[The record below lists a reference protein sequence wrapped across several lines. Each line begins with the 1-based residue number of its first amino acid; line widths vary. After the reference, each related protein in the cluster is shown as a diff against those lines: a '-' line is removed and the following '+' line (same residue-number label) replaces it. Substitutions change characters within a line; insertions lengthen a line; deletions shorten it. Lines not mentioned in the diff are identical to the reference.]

1 MSGGLRGDAPRPSW
15 LLRLALRVLPAAERR
30 VVLSELSES
39 WSERAARDGVAS
51 ARRWYRR
58 QSLQFVLRLAADRVR
73 PGGSAGGGGRAR
85 GPWGD
90 GLFWG
95 LGRELRFAL
104 RGLSRSRLLAVTV
117 VLTVGLGVGASAAMV
132 AVVDAVLVRP
142 LPYPSPDRLVRI
154 YHALQGNR
162 WPLSVVDYDAI
173 RAQQRSFTSVAAYR
187 AGELTLTRGAD
198 AERVRAKRV
207 TPGYFGVV
215 GVLPSAGRMF
225 EAAEGEPGGPR
236 SVVLGWRYWQR
247 AFGGDPGALGERV
260 RLDGIDY
267 TVVGIL
273 PASPGPLDEDFDV
286 FPALQLEPP
295 TRKGPFFLTLVG
307 RLGPDATAVSAG
319 EDLHA
324 ISARVFP
331 LWRSSFQD
339 ESATY
344 GVMPLREFVAGD
356 VARPLLVLLA
366 AVAFVLLI
374 AVANAANLLVARA
387 AERRHELAVRAALG
401 ASRGRIGRLL
411 AAESVVLT
419 LASGVLAA
427 GLAGAAIRAVGA
439 AGPRIVPRAAEIT
452 LTAPA
457 VAVMA
462 AALIVCALM
471 FALLPL
477 LLSSAATGALRLSS
491 RGTTGGVGT
500 ERVRRALIVAEF
512 AVAMPL
518 LAGAGLLFN
527 SFARLQRVDP
537 GFEADGLL
545 AASLALP
552 SPGYGDDASR
562 VAFWKALVERVEA
575 LPGVRAAGLAD
586 SRPPR
591 EAWNSNN
598 FDLLDRPT
606 PPGASQ
612 PNAVWITASPGY
624 FGALG
629 IPLVSGRAFDE
640 RDRADAPWVVLV
652 DEAWARHNY
661 PGEDA
666 IGRQF
671 HEGGC
676 TGPDCATLTVIGVVG
691 DVRYQGLDDAGA
703 GSVHGT
709 IYVPAAMAPPVNATL
724 FLHGSG
730 DPSRLIGP
738 VRDAVRGLDAGLV
751 LFNVATGPQLID
763 AALRTPRNLLAV
775 VGAFAAIALLL
786 AVIGLYGVLAY
797 FVEQRRKEIGIRVA
811 LGGSTPAVVRLVL
824 ARGMGPVLAGGSI
837 GLAAAIAVTGFL
849 RDILFGV
856 GARDAATFAAVT
868 AAMLCTAFLACL
880 IPAVRAA
887 LLDPVRTLRDE

>member
-73 PGGSAGGGGRAR
+73 PGGSSGGGGRAR

-661 PGEDA
+661 PGEDV
-666 IGRQF
+666 GKL
-671 HEGGC
+671 EPGGEIRHVPPPHRNLWLHVAR
-676 TGPDCATLTVIGVVG
+676 GHVVVNG
-691 DVRYQGLDDAGA
+691 HDLGA
-703 GSVHGT
+703 GDG
-709 IYVPAAMAPPVNATL
+709 AAIQEESE
-724 FLHGSG
+724 LH
-730 DPSRLIGP
+730 
-738 VRDAVRGLDAGLV
+738 LV
-751 LFNVATGPQLID
+751 GGAASDFVLWQVAAFATGPCRGHPCACPTSRSSISRGPLCQQPVERHQRERRGSSVSIR
-763 AALRTPRNLLAV
+763 APARASGGPWKSQARASRQPRGPPARSRPRRSAHSRRTD
-775 VGAFAAIALLL
+775 
-786 AVIGLYGVLAY
+786 
-797 FVEQRRKEIGIRVA
+797 
-811 LGGSTPAVVRLVL
+811 
-824 ARGMGPVLAGGSI
+824 ARGS
-837 GLAAAIAVTGFL
+837 
-849 RDILFGV
+849 R
-856 GARDAATFAAVT
+856 RSS
-868 AAMLCTAFLACL
+868 
-880 IPAVRAA
+880 R
-887 LLDPVRTLRDE
+887 